1 MQDYTSLKVEV
12 ADGLATV
19 EIANGKVN
27 AIDTQLSEDLLAAF
41 TALETDET
49 VSGVVLTGRPGCF
62 CAGLDI
68 MHMAGFTDETLRK
81 FWHANL
87 GALRAMVRLSKP
99 FVCAVTGF
107 APAGGTILT
116 LTADYRI
123 MATGAKHT
131 MGMNEFNMS
140 LQIPQMFG
148 EIYAAYLGEHRAWA
162 AVQQAR
168 MFTAEQ
174 ALEVGL
180 VDEVLPE
187 DEVLARAQEYCR
199 KLMNVYAPAYAT
211 TKRYQR
217 KNLLACVAEDLS
229 AQVDEISEN
238 LNDPRYKMML
248 EMFMASLKK

>member
-1 MQDYTSLKVEV
+1 MQEYTSLKIAVK
-12 ADGLATV
+12 DGLATV
-19 EIANGKVN
+19 EMTNGKVN
-27 AIDTQLSEDLLAAF
+27 AIDTQLSEDLLGAF
-41 TALETDET
+41 TALETDAT

-68 MHMAGFTDETLRK
+68 KHMAGFTDETLRK

-107 APAGGTILT
+107 APAGGTILA

-123 MATGAKHT
+123 MASGAKHT
-131 MGMNEFNMS
+131 LGMNEFNMS
-140 LQIPQMFG
+140 LLIPQTFG

-162 AVQQAR
+162 SVQQAK
-168 MFTAEQ
+168 MYTAEE
-174 ALEVGL
+174 AKAVGM

-187 DEVLARAQEYCR
+187 DEVLARAQKYCR
-199 KLMNVYAPAYAT
+199 RLMNVYAPVYAT

-217 KNLLACVAEDLS
+217 KNLLACVAGDIP
-229 AQVDEISEN
+229 AQVDEISSN
-238 LNDPRYKMML
+238 LDDPRFKMML
-248 EMFMASLKK
+248 DMFMASLKK

>member
-1 MQDYTSLKVEV
+1 MQDYTSLKVTV
-12 ADGLATV
+12 DDGLATV
-19 EIANGKVN
+19 EMINGKVN

-41 TALETDET
+41 TALETDEAVT
-49 VSGVVLTGRPGCF
+49 GVVLTGRPGCF

-68 MHMAGFTDETLRK
+68 KHMAGFTDETLRK

-123 MATGAKHT
+123 MATGRKHT
-131 MGMNEFNMS
+131 VGMNEFNMS

-148 EIYAAYLGEHRAWA
+148 DIYAAYLGEHRAWV
-162 AVQQAR
+162 AVQQAT
-168 MFTAEQ
+168 MYTAEQ
-174 ALEVGL
+174 AREVGL

-187 DEVLARAQEYCR
+187 DEVLARAQKYCR
-199 KLMNVYAPAYAT
+199 KLMNVYAPVYAN

-217 KNLLACVAEDLS
+217 KNLLACVAGDIP

-238 LNDPRYKMML
+238 LNDPRFKMML